1 MKKIIFI
8 SLAVMAM
15 AVLFTSCGTPA
26 QVVNQKKQ
34 KQELN
39 EVIAWVNAAP
49 NDVIRG
55 YGSDVDTDE
64 NYAYRHAIA
73 NARSQ
78 VAQQIAAKIQDAVE
92 IYRNRYDVNAA
103 SQEGVK
109 TQKDTEGNTQDYLK
123 QLSNELVSGAQP
135 RETVVYTMPNGEI
148 QVYIGIEL
156 GQSSLVEKIAAKKE
170 EMQQLVSDEQR
181 VKIEYNRD
189 QFKAS
194 LEEAFKE

>member
-26 QVVNQKKQ
+26 QVANQKKQ

-55 YGSDVDTDE
+55 YGSDIDTDE
-64 NYAYRHAIA
+64 NYAYKHAIG
-73 NARSQ
+73 NARAQ
-78 VAQQIAAKIQDAVE
+78 VAGQIAAKIQDALE
-92 IYRNRYDVNAA
+92 AYRIRYDVSTAT
-103 SQEGVK
+103 QEGVK
-109 TQKDTEGNTQDYLK
+109 TQKDAEGNTQDYLK
-123 QLSNELVSGAQP
+123 QISKELVSGAQP

-156 GQSSLVEKIAAKKE
+156 SNNVLVEKIAAKK
-170 EMQQLVSDEQR
+170 DEIQKAVNEDQR
-181 VKIEYNRD
+181 VKIDYNRD
-189 QFKAS
+189 KFKAS

>member
-26 QVVNQKKQ
+26 QVLNQQKQ

-55 YGSDVDTDE
+55 YGSDIDTDE

-78 VAQQIAAKIQDAVE
+78 VAQQIAAKIKDAIE
-92 IYRNRYDVNAA
+92 SYRDRTDVNVAT
-103 SQEGVK
+103 QEGVK
-109 TQKDTEGNTQDYLK
+109 TKKDNEGKTEDYLL
-123 QLSNELVSGAQP
+123 QLSNQLVSGAQP

-148 QVYIGIEL
+148 QVYIGVEL
-156 GQSSLVEKIAAKKE
+156 SNNTLVEKIAAKKDE
-170 EMQQLVSDEQR
+170 IQQAISEDQK

-189 QFKAS
+189 KFKAS

>member
-55 YGSDVDTDE
+55 YGSDVDPDE

-78 VAQQIAAKIQDAVE
+78 VAQQIAAKIKDAVE
-92 IYRNRYDVNAA
+92 AYRNRYEMATTT
-103 SQEGVK
+103 QEGVK
-109 TQKDTEGNTQDYLK
+109 TQKDTEGKTEDYLL

-156 GQSSLVEKIAAKKE
+156 SNNTLVDKIAAKKDE
-170 EMQQLVSDEQR
+170 IQQAVNEEQR
-181 VKIEYNRD
+181 VKIDYNRD
-189 QFKAS
+189 KFKAS